1 MAEQFHLF
9 DRFIFVHLGNMHRFT
24 PDNQRFRFHSGIGLH
39 DVYFFIFNQF
49 IRQRFRRAV
58 RENRYRFVFAGDGR
72 EALARLQKHPEVD
85 LVLSDINMPNMGG
98 LRLLEEIARDFAEEH
113 EEYSVKAGF
122 LNGSVIDVDTVSNL
136 AEMPSKDEIRVKLL
150 NLFQSAPTKFVQLLG
165 TPGRDF
171 LGVLQSRKDDIDE

>member
-1 MAEQFHLF
+1 VNRAEKEEW
-9 DRFIFVHLGNMHRFT
+9 VEK
-24 PDNQRFRFHSGIGLH
+24 FREDFQKAQSIILTNHSGIGVNTVNEL
-39 DVYFFIFNQF
+39 
-49 IRQRFRRAV
+49 RSEFRANGV
-58 RENRYRFVFAGDGR
+58 HYHVVKNT
-72 EALARLQKHPEVD
+72 LARMAVEGTDVEDLQEEFRYPTAVAYSFD
-85 LVLSDINMPNMGG
+85 DAVMPAK
-98 LRLLEEIARDFAEEH
+98 IARDFAEEH

-150 NLFQSAPTKFVQLLG
+150 NLFQSAPTKFVQLLD